1 MNFQSVTNLSDIKK
15 IVSRVLET
23 RTPFGLD
30 LETTGL
36 NPWRDEIVGMSLA
49 FSPSG
54 AMYFP
59 LRHKYGQPYDPDTA
73 MHLLKPLL
81 EAAPSYIFN
90 MAFDMEFLHNIG
102 MSLHPDSIDVSLLT
116 YAHGSL
122 TFNNLAIHAK
132 ASLGMEVWTY
142 DQFMTKMKLPKG
154 THNISEA
161 PVDAVCEYCGRDA
174 LATYLL
180 KQKLYP
186 KLRNT
191 FTYKLENA
199 LLPVTVRMHRN
210 GVLIDREH
218 FTSEAERLTEVYERL
233 ENLIWQQASDKIGEP
248 VKFNIGSYQQ
258 KGDILFNRIGLPVQ
272 GRSAITKEP
281 STSEASLA
289 KLRWEHPIV
298 NNCVV
303 HAQMRKMLTSYLK
316 KFPALIEQDGRIH
329 TSFNQTGVVTGRYS
343 SSEPNLQNIPNIKEW
358 TIQGKED
365 EKVSMITRNA
375 FIVPK
380 GWRWLAFDYSQI
392 EARLAAGLTK
402 ETELLDAFRDGID
415 FHTKTASMV
424 FGVSVEDVTKNQR
437 KLGKKLNFLLLY
449 GGEHKKLYSEL
460 IKEMKVTLADCKNYR
475 DLYYNAYHTMFQEA
489 DRIGRNA
496 YMTHSVTTLY
506 GRLIPIPLLGSS
518 DKYERSKGERQAYN
532 GIIQGSAG
540 DILKMA
546 MVNTDRMIQDK
557 YSLDDVKVTLTVHD
571 ELDFEVSPDVDMR
584 DLIVD
589 SVEVMKT
596 TREGFPDM
604 HVEPSLGARWGSL
617 EEIGK
622 GESVEKFVDRCL
634 GEKPKSVVVPGV
646 KGKHFI
652 LEMPDF
658 EVLLKTKKEMLELDT
673 FLRSKEG
680 NTTVEVRLGAGVR
693 TLTNTGISID
703 DKDRLLLMTSGKF
716 YEKMTDEEL
725 RDL

>member
-1 MNFQSVTNLSDIKK
+1 MNFQPVTTLPNIEK
-15 IVSRVLET
+15 IVNRVIET
-23 RTPFGLD
+23 KTPFALD

-54 AMYFP
+54 AIYFP
-59 LRHKYGQPYDPDTA
+59 LRHKYGQPYDPEAA
-73 MHLLKPLL
+73 MHLLKPML
-81 EAAPSYIFN
+81 EFVPSYIFN
-90 MAFDMEFLHNIG
+90 ISFDMEFLRNVGVNI
-102 MSLHPDSIDVSLLT
+102 HPDSIDVSLLT
-116 YAHGSL
+116 YVNGSSV
-122 TFNNLAIHAK
+122 FNNLAVHAK
-132 ASLGMEVWTY
+132 ALLGMEVWSY
-142 DQFMTKMKLPKG
+142 DEFMMKMKLPKK

-161 PVDAVCEYCGRDA
+161 PVDAVCVYCGRDA

-186 KLRNT
+186 KLQNN
-191 FTYKLENA
+191 FTYKLEHA
-199 LLPVTVRMHRN
+199 LLPVTLRMRRN

-218 FTSEAERLTEVYERL
+218 FTSEAERLTEVYEHL
-233 ENLIWQQASDKIGEP
+233 ENTIYQQASEKIGEP
-248 VKFNIGSYQQ
+248 VTFNIGSYQQ

-272 GRSAITKEP
+272 GRSDITKAP

-343 SSEPNLQNIPNIKEW
+343 SSDPNLQNIPNLKEW
-358 TIQGKED
+358 NIQGGEG
-365 EKVSMITRNA
+365 EKVVVNTRNA
-375 FIVPK
+375 FTVPE

-392 EARLAAGLTK
+392 EARLAAGVTK
-402 ETELLDAFRDGID
+402 EVELLNAFRDGVD
-415 FHTKTASMV
+415 FHTKTASLV
-424 FGVSVEDVTKNQR
+424 FGVAVESVTKTQR
-437 KLGKKLNFLLLY
+437 QLGKKLNFLMLY
-449 GGEHKKLYSEL
+449 GGEAKKLYSEL
-460 IKEMKVTLADCKNYR
+460 IKEMRVTLGECKRYR
-475 DLYYNAYHTMFQEA
+475 DLYYNAYPRMFREA
-489 DRIGRNA
+489 DRISKNA

-506 GRLIPIPLLGSS
+506 GRLIPVPLLGSS

-546 MVNTDRMIQDK
+546 MINTDRMIQDN
-557 YSLDDVKVTLTVHD
+557 YSLDAVKIMLTVHD
-571 ELDFEVSPDVDMR
+571 ELDFETSPDVDMR

-589 SVEVMKT
+589 NLKVMKT
-596 TREGFPDM
+596 TRQDFPDM
-604 HVEPSLGARWGSL
+604 YVEPSLGTRWGNL

-634 GEKPKSVVVPGV
+634 GEKPKSVCVPGV
-646 KGKHFI
+646 KGKFFI

-658 EVLLKTKKEMLELDT
+658 EVLRTTKKDILELNT
-673 FLRSKEG
+673 FLMSKKG
-680 NTTVEVRLGAGVR
+680 NNTLEVRLGAGVQ
-693 TLTNTGISID
+693 TIKNTGISND
-703 DKDRLLLMTSGKF
+703 DKDRLLLMTNGKF
-716 YEKMTDEEL
+716 YEKMTDE
-725 RDL
+725 DLKNL